1 LDAVI
6 VACSVGG
13 LLSGIA
19 TACKQIK
26 PNIKIFA
33 CEPQAADDLAQS
45 FEKGERV
52 GLDGWYK
59 IKLGLAYL

>member
-1 LDAVI
+1 MLFFCFKVDGLDAVI

-19 TACKQIK
+19 TACKAIN
-26 PNIKIFA
+26 PNLKVFA

-52 GLDGWYK
+52 GLDG
-59 IKLGLAYL
+59 